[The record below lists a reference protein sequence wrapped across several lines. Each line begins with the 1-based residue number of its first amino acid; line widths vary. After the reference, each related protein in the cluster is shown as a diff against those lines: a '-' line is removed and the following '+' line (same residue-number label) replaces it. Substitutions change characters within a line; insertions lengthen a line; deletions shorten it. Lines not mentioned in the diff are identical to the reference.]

1 LLIFGAKF
9 KKIRNIVVIV
19 VLAIALIHI
28 IHALTLDRII
38 QYKEISFFSQNLG
51 LELCGYRI
59 AFITDSHFISETQNW
74 EVVNEL
80 NNRELNLVVLGGDF
94 AWEVDVMKRTVEILS
109 HIKSTDGIYGVEGN
123 HDSFRHLF
131 AAMES
136 NGIEPLVNSGV
147 HIREGLFL
155 AGVEDLWNGNPDI
168 RKAVENSKPEDF
180 VLLVAHNPDVTMKQ
194 DTSMI
199 DLTLSGHT
207 HGGHITFFGI
217 WAPYF
222 TMSRGITAYGQRF
235 RSGFALSKDDTP
247 VFVSRGAGA
256 YRIGV
261 YLPRVFA
268 RPQVVIITL
277 VHEKVEN

>member
-1 LLIFGAKF
+1 MLIFGSKF
-9 KKIRNIVVIV
+9 KRIRNIIVIA

-28 IHALTLDRII
+28 VHALTLDRII
-38 QYKEISFFSQNLG
+38 QYKEITFYSQNIAA
-51 LELCGYRI
+51 ELCGYRI
-59 AFITDSHFISETQNW
+59 AFITDSHFISERQNW

-80 NNRELNLVVLGGDF
+80 NNRELDLVVLGGDF

-109 HIKSTDGIYGVEGN
+109 NIEATDGIYGVEGN

-131 AAMES
+131 AAMEAH
-136 NGIEPLVNSGV
+136 GIIPLSNSGV
-147 HIREGLFL
+147 HIREGFFL
-155 AGVEDLWNGNPDI
+155 AGVEDLWNRNPNI
-168 RKAVENSKPEDF
+168 NKAIANANSEDF
-180 VLLVAHNPDVTMKQ
+180 VLLVSHNPDVTMKQ
-194 DTSMI
+194 DTSRI

-207 HGGHITFFGI
+207 HGGHIAFFGI

-235 RSGFALSKDDTP
+235 RSGFSLSKDDTP

-256 YRIGV
+256 YRLGV

-268 RPQVVIITL
+268 RPQVIIITL
-277 VHEKVEN
+277 AHEEAE